1 MCTKCLKANIL
12 QKIIPKTQQTKLANN
27 FGKQLHINIW
37 GPVSITGY
45 SSIKY
50 LLTIVDN
57 ITCWVE
63 MLLLKLK
70 SNTYTEY
77 IKHTMWI
84 YTNLSI
90 KIKTLQ
96 SDNNTV
102 FLSKDF
108 TDYLNSQ
115 ETN

>member
-1 MCTKCLKANIL
+1 
-12 QKIIPKTQQTKLANN
+12 
-27 FGKQLHINIW
+27 
-37 GPVSITGY
+37 
-45 SSIKY
+45 
-50 LLTIVDN
+50 
-57 ITCWVE
+57 

-70 SNTYTEY
+70 SNVYTEY
-77 IKHTMWI
+77 IKYTMQI

-108 TDYLNSQ
+108 TDYLDSQGTNQCLTVHNTPQQNGIAERMHKTIFNSI
-115 ETN
+115 